1 MVFVDKFKN
10 RVYTIIMKNVF
21 AYYISR
27 NGIRF
32 HHTKTEQ
39 EFLESDQSPAELHDE
54 CEIFLLLSGNVT
66 YQIEGQTFALNVGDM
81 FIVPPNRLHARILK
95 GGAPYERMVL
105 HVNPDLLPQ
114 IQDLDVLSF
123 SKRANEY
130 AYVLSCDIV
139 QKSDIID
146 QIYNIKELCRA
157 EGKYRDLRLIAAITK
172 MTETLNELASEMINH
187 RTIALRSTKNNISY
201 LCIEYINAHLE
212 EKLSAKQLSK
222 ALNISASHLQSVFKK
237 EIGLSL
243 HKYILTQKMQ
253 LAKTLLHQGLPA
265 QEVAQMLGYEYYA
278 TFHQAYRRICKTA
291 PRTYSKI
298 AHTLVEDKRM

>member
-1 MVFVDKFKN
+1 M
-10 RVYTIIMKNVF
+10 YMKNVF
-21 AYYISR
+21 SYYISR

-32 HHTKTEQ
+32 HHTRTEQ
-39 EFLESDQSPAELHDE
+39 EFLESDQSPPELHDE
-54 CEIFLLLSGNVT
+54 CEVFLLLSGNVT
-66 YQIEGQTFALNVGDM
+66 YRIEGQAFALQAGDM
-81 FIVPPNRLHARILK
+81 FIVPPNRLHTRVLT
-95 GGAPYERMVL
+95 GNEPYERMVL
-105 HVNPDLLPQ
+105 HFNPDLLPQ

-130 AYVLSCDIV
+130 SYVLSKDIV
-139 QKSDIID
+139 QKSNVID
-146 QIYNIKELCRA
+146 SIYEIKELCRA
-157 EGKYRDLRLIAAITK
+157 EDKYRDLRLIAAITK

-212 EKLSAKQLSK
+212 EKLSAEQLSK

-265 QEVAQMLGYEYYA
+265 QEVAHMLGYEYYA

-298 AHTLVEDKRM
+298 AHTLVENKKL